1 MPDAVD
7 KPDGGD
13 AVPELRPADVTD
25 GPELKLPNGVG
36 FRDNGP
42 GLPGGEGEGEVGQL
56 VDPDEQGY
64 KPLGDG
70 VDDSDLFG
78 QAEAGEAEP
87 PSREQV
93 VGWARDVLVEE
104 LDSAVDD
111 GDTSEAL
118 AADAREAVR
127 EYATAEAVKFLK
139 SVDRTAVFRNAAEVT
154 DADVE
159 VVVKA
164 LRNAV
169 RKIGVEGVLAVVTQ
183 LAGDRET
190 LETLLLMANSSSLPT
205 RVKDLGSRF
214 SRGLLFTGGALM
226 CAAGVNIA
234 FLGNASA
241 ETALTNETAIGA
253 LIAALAALIKH
264 SR

>member
-7 KPDGGD
+7 RPDAGD
-13 AVPELRPADVTD
+13 AVPELRPADIAD
-25 GPELKLPNGVG
+25 APELELPTGAG
-36 FRDNGP
+36 YGDDLTRLEGDDTDRDF
-42 GLPGGEGEGEVGQL
+42 GQ
-56 VDPDEQGY
+56 VADPEEQGY
-64 KPLGDG
+64 EPLGVG
-70 VDDSDLFG
+70 ADDSGLFD
-78 QAEAGEAEP
+78 QAEPGEAEL

-93 VGWARDVLVEE
+93 VGWAREVLVEE
-104 LDSAVDD
+104 LDKAVDD
-111 GDTSEAL
+111 GDASEAL

-139 SVDRTAVFRNAAEVT
+139 SVDRTAMSRNAAKIT

-159 VVVKA
+159 VVVNA

-169 RKIGVEGVLAVVTQ
+169 RKLGVEGVLAIVTQ
-183 LAGDRET
+183 LAGDRES
-190 LETLLLMANSSSLPT
+190 LETLLLMTDSSSLPT
-205 RVKDLGSRF
+205 RVKDLGGRF
-214 SRGLLFTGGALM
+214 SRELLFTGGALM

-234 FLGNASA
+234 FLGNTSA